1 VFEPGVP
8 SGESQPAPDAA
19 PASST
24 DGAPESGGP
33 DTTSPTPAAQGGA
46 ELLARLAQTARDLE
60 LAERIARIGSW
71 TLDPAT
77 GRATWSTETYR
88 ILGLD
93 PADPPIDLAEI
104 GRIFTP
110 ESVARVGAA
119 VERTVATGEPWHLD
133 LEFVRPDGRHGWV
146 VSNGIA
152 ERDASGRVVLI
163 RGTMQD
169 VTEQRELEAQLRQA
183 QRLEAIGQLA
193 GGIAHDFNNL
203 LTAIR
208 GYAELVLANL
218 APNDP
223 NRPDIEQIVVAADRA
238 TELIRQLLAFSRRQV
253 LRPAVVDPRELVE
266 RIAPLLRRLLGAHIE
281 VITAVAAGVG
291 RIRVDPT
298 QFEQVIVNLAVNAR
312 DAMPEG
318 GRLVIEVA
326 NVDLDAA
333 YAANHADATPGPH
346 VVLVV
351 SDTGTGMDEATRE
364 RIFEPFFTTK
374 PPGQGMGMGLAT
386 VYGIVKQS
394 GGSIY
399 VYSEPGHGT
408 SFKVYLPRVEAAE
421 GATEAV
427 GVGDEGPLPRGGETI
442 LVVEDE
448 DAVRDFAVR
457 TLAGL
462 GYRIL
467 EAADPRTALAIAA
480 THAGPIDLLLTDVTM
495 PGLQGYELA
504 EQLAATRPGLRVLYV
519 SGFSENAL
527 AGRGPGP
534 EAAFLGKPFSGDAL
548 ARAVRRALDT
558 PPRARP

>member
-1 VFEPGVP
+1 MFEPGVP

-19 PASST
+19 SASTT

-33 DTTSPTPAAQGGA
+33 DMTSPTPAAQGGA

-77 GRATWSTETYR
+77 GRATWSTEMYR

-93 PADPPIDLAEI
+93 PAGPPIDLAEI

-110 ESVARVGAA
+110 ESVARVGEA
-119 VERTVATGEPWHLD
+119 VERTLATGEPWHLD

-169 VTEQRELEAQLRQA
+169 VTEQGELEAQLRQA

-253 LRPAVVDPRELVE
+253 LRPAVVDPQELVE
-266 RIAPLLRRLLGAHIE
+266 RIAPLLRRLLGEHIE
-281 VITAVAAGVG
+281 VITAVAPGVG

-312 DAMPEG
+312 DAMPDG
-318 GRLVIEVA
+318 GTLQFELGKFHLLPGETPPI
-326 NVDLDAA
+326 
-333 YAANHADATPGPH
+333 ADMPPGNWIRISVRDSGIGIPEENMVH
-346 VVLVV
+346 
-351 SDTGTGMDEATRE
+351 
-364 RIFEPFFTTK
+364 IFEPFFTTK
-374 PPGQGMGMGLAT
+374 PVGQGTGLGLAQ
-386 VYGIVKQS
+386 VYGIVRQHEGFIEVHS
-394 GGSIY
+394 Q
-399 VYSEPGHGT
+399 PGAGT
-408 SFKVYLPRVEAAE
+408 AFNIYLPAQTALEAETPHPELQVEVN
-421 GATEAV
+421 GAGRKV
-427 GVGDEGPLPRGGETI
+427 
-442 LVVEDE
+442 LVVEDDPTTLKALQTLLE
-448 DAVRDFAVR
+448 ARQYQVLAAANGAKALRDFEAEMETVDLVISDIVMPEMGG
-457 TLAGL
+457 LAL
-462 GYRIL
+462 YRITSERWPHIRMLFITGHPLDGESQALL
-467 EAADPRTALAIAA
+467 EKGEVAW
-480 THAGPIDLLLTDVTM
+480 
-495 PGLQGYELA
+495 LQ
-504 EQLAATRPGLRVLYV
+504 
-519 SGFSENAL
+519 
-527 AGRGPGP
+527 
-534 EAAFLGKPFSGDAL
+534 KPFSIQQFNRAIQAL
-548 ARAVRRALDT
+548 MQDKLHQAM
-558 PPRARP
+558 